1 MTDSIEALDRKR
13 RLYLFIYLLS
23 FGVFFLTFTL
33 RFALKNAGVSLH
45 ASDWIIGIAFGLS
58 LPFQAYGAWGLNS
71 VRRQVKRD
79 PEKYAALYDE
89 LVKYQE
95 MKAWRFGFIA
105 MAACL
110 AVFCV
115 VSIFATIKDIP
126 SLMFISLWAGFGGYH
141 LSFYIMNRG

>member
-1 MTDSIEALDRKR
+1 MTDSIEDLDRKR
-13 RLYLFIYLLS
+13 RRYLLIYLLS

-33 RFALKNAGVSLH
+33 RFILKNAGVALG
-45 ASDWIIGIAFGLS
+45 ASDWILGITFGLS

-95 MKAWRFGFIA
+95 MKAWKFGFIG

-115 VSIFATIKDIP
+115 ASIFATIKDIP

-141 LSFYIMNRG
+141 LSFYLMNRG

>member
-1 MTDSIEALDRKR
+1 MTNSIEILDRKR
-13 RLYLFIYLLS
+13 RVYLFIYLIS
-23 FGVFFLTFTL
+23 FAVFFLTFTL
-33 RFALKNAGVSLH
+33 RFALKSAGVPLH
-45 ASDWIIGIAFGLS
+45 ASDWILGIAFGLS
-58 LPFQAYGAWGLNS
+58 LPVQAYGAWGLNS

-95 MKAWRFGFIA
+95 MKAWRLGFIA

-115 VSIFATIKDIP
+115 ISIFTPIKDIP
-126 SLMFISLWAGFGGYH
+126 SLTFISLWAGFGGYH
-141 LSFYIMNRG
+141 LSFYIMNRS